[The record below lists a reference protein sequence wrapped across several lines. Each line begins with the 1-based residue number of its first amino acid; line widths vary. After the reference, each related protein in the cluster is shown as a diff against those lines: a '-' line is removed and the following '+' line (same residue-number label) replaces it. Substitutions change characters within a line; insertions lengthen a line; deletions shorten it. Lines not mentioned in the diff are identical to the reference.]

1 MEEEVVL
8 EVAAKTNVGR
18 IRELNEDNFI
28 VTNNIGGTDWFLP
41 QAPYTNPVTGTVM
54 VVADGMGGMNAGEVA
69 SKIAVDGA
77 RKYFNALSSSP
88 VKTGRAGPI
97 LKDAILF
104 AHQGI
109 VSHALSHPETEG
121 MGTTMVA
128 CWIVGDKVHVAWSGD
143 SRCYCF
149 NPVTG
154 LRQLS
159 KDHSYVQSLVDE
171 GKISAEQAFDHP
183 QNNIVL
189 QSLGD
194 ANIRPEPDVVTI
206 RAEKDDLIL
215 LCSDGLSG
223 MLTDPEIE
231 AIIRETTGGDIGQ
244 TVTTLIEKANAAGG
258 TDNITVIL
266 VKVLENT
273 MAPGPTVEQEE
284 FKAGDT
290 LEGDGRR
297 GSRKM
302 PFLLTLLVI
311 GLGLA
316 IIALVFWRRAPTPQ
330 TKIIVRKDTARKQ
343 HAIADSTLH
352 KLMKEDSTLRKGP
365 NEQNGHK
372 NQQLPGNQNPGAPI
386 PGDNGG
392 QKAPASGSKKPA
404 NGGKQPH
411 QPQPAMIPV

>member
-1 MEEEVVL
+1 MQEEVVL
-8 EVAAKTNVGR
+8 EVAAKTSVGR

-28 VTNNIGGTDWFLP
+28 VTNNISGADWFLP
-41 QAPYTNPVTGTVM
+41 QAPYANPLTGTVM

-69 SKIAVDGA
+69 SKIAIDSA

-109 VSHALSHPETEG
+109 ISHALSHPETEG
-121 MGTTMVA
+121 MGTTMVM
-128 CWIVGDKVHVAWSGD
+128 CWIVGDTVHVGWSGD

-149 NPVTG
+149 NAVTG

-194 ANIRPEPDVVTI
+194 SNIRPEPDVVTI
-206 RAEKDDLIL
+206 RAQKDDLIL

-223 MLTDPEIE
+223 MLTDPEMETIL
-231 AIIRETTGGDIGQ
+231 RESKGDIGAA
-244 TVTTLIEKANAAGG
+244 VTTLIERANAAGG

-266 VKVLENT
+266 AKIVENT
-273 MAPGPTVEQEE
+273 MRARETVVEE
-284 FKAGDT
+284 
-290 LEGDGRR
+290 
-297 GSRKM
+297 
-302 PFLLTLLVI
+302 LLTGEDTVKRRWRGRTPGILALLVVV
-311 GLGLA
+311 LGLA
-316 IIALVFWRRAPTPQ
+316 AYSLIFSRRTVIPPAHP
-330 TKIIVRKDTARKQ
+330 ILKDSGKVTRP
-343 HAIADSTLH
+343 
-352 KLMKEDSTLRKGP
+352 KGGTHGQDNP
-365 NEQNGHK
+365 
-372 NQQLPGNQNPGAPI
+372 NPGSAI
-386 PGDNGG
+386 PVDSGKH
-392 QKAPASGSKKPA
+392 KAPSGTPVPE
-404 NGGKQPH
+404 GGKGH
-411 QPQPAMIPV
+411 